1 MKKHTITLLSLAL
14 FTLFLSHAH
23 SQVTFV
29 NGAATGN
36 NDGSDWSNAF
46 TTLDA
51 ALDQLNGM
59 VITSPQEIWV
69 AAGTYTPNGAGM
81 DNNSTFSV
89 EVPVDLYGGFDGSE
103 SNRDERDASNNIVT
117 LSGDILDNDNSGMDS
132 LARTDNVLHV
142 MTVSAGIPQRI
153 IMDGFTISGGQT
165 LDDGDAILFERAGG
179 GIFAGSA
186 MAISN
191 CTFTNNFGRSGG
203 GIAFD
208 GESID
213 DTVIVTDCTFEN
225 NMATSQSA
233 GVIFIEV
240 EDLEVRNCA
249 FTNNN
254 TARGCLYP
262 LDCTNIL
269 VEDCLFDSNINDG
282 GTGGGMFLWQPV
294 NTQIINTTFSN
305 NSANSGGAV
314 YFDTHELMEQGLEM
328 SLLVQDCSFMDNV
341 AAGLCGGFR
350 IFQGTNMVFE
360 NNEFMRNVGESAG
373 GLFYS
378 GTISPVD
385 LNSLRISNC
394 TFTTNQ
400 TTDGRGGGLRTI
412 GGSFLLENSNFLG
425 NVAAGGNSGGAIS
438 ATGENKVVEIDN
450 CLFGTNAA
458 NWGASIAMFDDN
470 TESVIKNCSFLS
482 NMADSR
488 SGGVYAG
495 FKASVTIDSC
505 EFRSNTAGSGGA
517 ISSQNDSTT
526 IIVRNSFFT
535 RNEASNNGGA
545 ISTNEATNIDI
556 FNARFT
562 ENQGTFGGAVAF
574 NASNSPRLDTSG
586 FLMRNSSFID
596 NTATEQGG
604 AININDVSG
613 RIENCIINNN
623 TAQGPGR
630 GGAISHNTADSL
642 ELITQLDLVNN
653 TLANNLGLFSSGIAA
668 FTAEAGQGII
678 NSQNN
683 LFFNLKDF
691 EIEEGNPQFI
701 SLGGNF
707 SRDVAGMEALL
718 MSDDILGGDPMFVD
732 QASMDYQ
739 LLAGSPLIDA
749 GIADGAPER
758 DFRGFFRIGDP
769 DIGAYEFTLS
779 TSVGNIETVS
789 FNVWPN
795 PTSDYI
801 NLDIDP
807 QEKVDNI
814 YFYNTAGQVVK
825 IDQSDTNKIPVNELD
840 NGLYYI
846 LVQGDKRYT
855 ASFVKE

>member
-1 MKKHTITLLSLAL
+1 MRKHIYTLLSLAL
-14 FTLFLSHAH
+14 FTLFLSQAH

-29 NGAATGN
+29 NVAATGN
-36 NDGSDWSNAF
+36 NDGTDWTNAF

-51 ALDQLNGM
+51 ALEQLNGM
-59 VITSPQEIWV
+59 IITSPQEIWV
-69 AAGTYTPNGAGM
+69 AAGTYTPSGAVI
-81 DNNSTFSV
+81 DSSSTFSV
-89 EVPVDLYGGFDGSE
+89 EVPVDLYGGFIGSE
-103 SNRDERDASNNIVT
+103 ANRDERDASNNIVT
-117 LSGDILDNDNSGMDS
+117 LSGDILDNDDGGMDS
-132 LARTDNVLHV
+132 LTRTDNVLHV
-142 MTVSAGIPQRI
+142 MTVNGGIPQRI
-153 IMDGFTISGGQT
+153 VMDGFTISGGQT
-165 LDDGDAILFERAGG
+165 VDDGNAILFDRTGG

-203 GIAFD
+203 GVAFD

-213 DTVIVTDCTFEN
+213 ETVIVSDCTFEN

-240 EDLEVRNCA
+240 EDLEVRNCT

-262 LDCTNIL
+262 LDCTNVL
-269 VEDCLFDSNINDG
+269 VEDCVFDNNINEG

-294 NTQIINTTFSN
+294 NTRILNTTFSN
-305 NSANSGGAV
+305 NSANSGGAA
-314 YFDTHELMEQGLEM
+314 YFDAHELIEQGIEM
-328 SLLVQDCSFMDNV
+328 SLLVQDCTFAENE
-341 AAGLCGGFR
+341 AAGRCGGFR
-350 IFQGTNMVFE
+350 IFEGTNMVFE
-360 NNEFMRNVGESAG
+360 NNEFMRNVGESGG
-373 GLFYS
+373 GLYYT
-378 GTISPVD
+378 GTISPAD
-385 LNSLRISNC
+385 LNSMRISNC

-400 TTDGRGGGLRTI
+400 TTDGRGGAFRSI
-412 GGSFLLENSNFLG
+412 GGSFLLEDSNFLG
-425 NVAAGGNSGGAIS
+425 NVAAGTSSGGAVS
-438 ATGENKVVEIDN
+438 TQGDNKVIEINN
-450 CLFGTNAA
+450 CLFGTNAST
-458 NWGASIAMFDDN
+458 WGASIAIFGD
-470 TESVIKNCSFLS
+470 TTVSVIKNSSFLS
-482 NMADSR
+482 NNADSR

-505 EFRSNTAGSGGA
+505 EFSGNTAPLGGA
-517 ISSQNDSTT
+517 VASQNDSTT
-526 IIVRNSFFT
+526 LIVRNSFFT
-535 RNEASNNGGA
+535 RNEGFNQGGA
-545 ISTNEATNIDI
+545 IYTGAATNINI

-562 ENQGTFGGAVAF
+562 DNTGNFGGAVAF
-574 NASNSPRLDTSG
+574 DAGLNPRLDTAG
-586 FLMRNSSFID
+586 FMVRNSSFID

-604 AININDVSG
+604 AININDISG

-623 TAQGPGR
+623 TAQGAGR

-642 ELITQLDLVNN
+642 ELITQLDLINN

-683 LFFNLKDF
+683 LFFNLNDF
-691 EIEEGNPQFI
+691 EIEEGNPQFV

-707 SRDVAGMEALL
+707 SRDIAGMEALL
-718 MSDDILGGDPMFVD
+718 TVDDVLGGDPLFED
-732 QASMDYQ
+732 QGSMDYR

-758 DFRGFFRIGDP
+758 DFRGFFRVGDP

-779 TSVGNIETVS
+779 TSLGTVQTIT

-807 QEKVDNI
+807 QEKIDNI

-825 IDQSDTNKIPVNELD
+825 IDQSNTNQIPVNELD

-846 LVQGDKRYT
+846 LVTGDKRYT